1 MNRIRMLRKQKRIG
15 QVEFASLMGVSQP
28 TVSDWENGRKF
39 PASGKLVRLSEVL
52 EAPIG
57 YILGYDQY
65 DQYDGDAVP
74 DRSEDKAGLPAEGA
88 SPSSGAPGP
97 DPRSY
102 ERIVYEKEDITPDIA
117 RIGEK
122 FMLRVFDN
130 SMKPRILENDYV
142 VVLRQDEVES
152 GSLALISIGGSMLTI
167 KRLESE
173 RGGFLLSSSSPFFR
187 PVFYSAEDIRRIP
200 VRVIG
205 KIVEL
210 RAIF

>member
-1 MNRIRMLRKQKRIG
+1 MNRIRMLRKQKHIG

-52 EAPIG
+52 EASIG

-65 DQYDGDAVP
+65 DGDAAPAGGDRPAPAGAGGAVP
-74 DRSEDKAGLPAEGA
+74 EKAAEPADSRA
-88 SPSSGAPGP
+88 
-97 DPRSY
+97 Y
-102 ERIVYEKEDITPDIA
+102 ERIVYEKEDVTPDIA

-130 SMKPRILENDYV
+130 SMKPRIQENDFV
-142 VVLRQDEVES
+142 VVLRQDQVES
-152 GSLALISIGGSMLTI
+152 GSLALISIGGTMLTI
-167 KRLESE
+167 KRVESE
-173 RGGFLLSSSSPFFR
+173 RGGYLLSSNSPFFR

-205 KIVEL
+205 KIVEM
-210 RAIF
+210 RALF

>member
-1 MNRIRMLRKQKRIG
+1 MLRKQKHIG
-15 QVEFASLMGVSQP
+15 QVEFATLMGVSQP

-52 EAPIG
+52 EASIG

-65 DQYDGDAVP
+65 DEAPPPDAGGSGEGP
-74 DRSEDKAGLPAEGA
+74 SADAAAPSESKAPQAD
-88 SPSSGAPGP
+88 S
-97 DPRSY
+97 RSY
-102 ERIVYEKEDITPDIA
+102 ERIVYEKEDVTPDIA
-117 RIGEK
+117 RVGEK

-130 SMKPRILENDYV
+130 SMKPRILENDFV
-142 VVLRQDEVES
+142 VVQRQDTVES
-152 GSLALISIGGSMLTI
+152 GSLALISIGGNMLTI

-173 RGGFLLSSSSPFFR
+173 RGGYLLSSNSPFFR

-205 KIVEL
+205 RIVEM
-210 RAIF
+210 RALF

>member
-1 MNRIRMLRKQKRIG
+1 MNRIRMLRKQKHIG

-52 EAPIG
+52 EASIG

-65 DQYDGDAVP
+65 DREPPSPQEGSSS
-74 DRSEDKAGLPAEGA
+74 DRTDSAPQPARERHA
-88 SPSSGAPGP
+88 TES
-97 DPRSY
+97 DPRAY
-102 ERIVYEKEDITPDIA
+102 ERIVYEKENVTPDIA

-130 SMKPRILENDYV
+130 SMKPRILENDFV

-152 GSLALISIGGSMLTI
+152 GSLALISIGGNMLTI

-173 RGGFLLSSSSPFFR
+173 RGGYLLSSNSPFFR

-205 KIVEL
+205 KIVEM
-210 RAIF
+210 RALF